1 MGARSAAEDSLAT
14 TEFRRTFIAYCVQ
27 YRRMAAAPI
36 HDLYQGR
43 RLTFE
48 FERTQSRLLE
58 MQSTDY
64 LAGSHTHGTSTD
76 TKTLL

>member
-1 MGARSAAEDSLAT
+1 
-14 TEFRRTFIAYCVQ
+14 
-27 YRRMAAAPI
+27 
-36 HDLYQGR
+36 LYKGR

-64 LAGSHTHGTSTD
+64 LAGSHTHGSSTD